1 MNTNKALLLLA
12 SLLLFNFFAHNGFY
26 ESCLNLKDIKNYR
39 DSSLQKS
46 LNQRSDKMSGFKI
59 IINHILPVSL
69 IILLLFTSKDRYIIS
84 LCFFIMI
91 VYFLKMFLEGQRFYL
106 FYFIFLILGIFA
118 LNFKC
123 SLKTLFFF
131 CVMSFALFVL
141 VSISRHAKTFTQFCK
156 SVETSTNEN
165 RFYFLKPPTEFLVG
179 QNLHLLIENLESG
192 KTSTLGLK
200 GLFNEILIFFPRFV
214 PIKRDLPLGEKF
226 ASDFYPQEY
235 QKGAG
240 YGFFICQEGYWIYKQ
255 LGVFLSFMFLGFL
268 SQYIYLKMLKTP
280 NLLNHFLFISF
291 AINCLLFGM
300 RTGILGSIKAWLL
313 FSVPTYSIFRLVQ
326 KKT

>member
-1 MNTNKALLLLA
+1 MNINKALLLLA
-12 SLLLFNFFAHNGFY
+12 SLLLFNFFTNNSFY
-26 ESCLNLKDIKNYR
+26 DNCLNLKQIKNYK
-39 DSSLQKS
+39 DFSLQKS
-46 LNQRSDKMSGFKI
+46 INHRSDKLSGFKI
-59 IINHILPVSL
+59 IINHVLPVSL
-69 IILLLFTSKDRYIIS
+69 IILLLFTSKDRYISSI
-84 LCFFIMI
+84 CFFIVI

-106 FYFIFLILGIFA
+106 FYFIFLILGIFV
-118 LNFKC
+118 LNFKT
-123 SLKTLFFF
+123 SFKTLFFL
-131 CVMSFALFVL
+131 CVMSFALFLL
-141 VSISRHAKTFTQFCK
+141 VSISRHAKTLTQFCE
-156 SVETSTNEN
+156 SVESSKKQNS
-165 RFYFLKPPTEFLVG
+165 FYFLKPPTEFLVG
-179 QNLHLLIENLESG
+179 QNLHLLIEKLESG
-192 KTSTLGLK
+192 KTSALGLN

-240 YGFFICQEGYWIYKQ
+240 YGFFIVQEGYWIYKQ